1 MIEPFRG
8 DEFGDDRD
16 IQGQAKNDL
25 KVAGVANKK
34 GVNKGDSFSFII
46 LYPLAIREEF
56 SMVVDKELL
65 LVSEKSMN
73 IGGEKS
79 PPMVFTGFYAFNS
92 TYSLTSSSILSLRRN
107 FISPSSK

>member
-1 MIEPFRG
+1 
-8 DEFGDDRD
+8 
-16 IQGQAKNDL
+16 
-25 KVAGVANKK
+25 
-34 GVNKGDSFSFII
+34 
-46 LYPLAIREEF
+46 
-56 SMVVDKELL
+56 MVVDKELL
-65 LVSEKSMN
+65 LVAEKSMN